1 MTAVNF
7 VARVVEAL
15 ERLGIAYM
23 VVGSFSSNVYGRPRS
38 TKDADFVIE
47 LGQQTIERLAQEVGP
62 EFQLEPQGSFETIT
76 GSTRYELRHRG
87 TAFVVEFFLLGNDPF
102 ARERFA
108 RRVRGVIQ
116 GTRVFIPTAED
127 VVVQKLRWSVHPGRR
142 QDLEDARN
150 VIAIQ
155 LGAIDL
161 DYIRR
166 WCDKH
171 GTRSLFEQLLVES
184 RRFEQEQP

>member
-15 ERLGIAYM
+15 ERLGVAYM
-23 VVGSFSSNVYGRPRS
+23 VVGSFSSNIYGRNRTPGARGGGGIPARS
-38 TKDADFVIE
+38 ASLIRNDHGGD
-47 LGQQTIERLAQEVGP
+47 
-62 EFQLEPQGSFETIT
+62 
-76 GSTRYELRHRG
+76 RYQLRHRA
-87 TAFVVEFFLLGNDPF
+87 TAFVVEPFLLRDDAF

-116 GTRVFIPTAED
+116 GTAVFIPTAED
-127 VVVQKLRWSVHPGRR
+127 VVVQKLRWSLHPGRQ
-142 QDLEDARN
+142 QDLDDARN

-155 LGAIDL
+155 LGRLDL

-166 WCDKH
+166 WCDQH

-184 RRFEQEQP
+184 QRFEQEQP